1 MDFILCC
8 DFVKKV
14 FNLINI
20 NYLFNIILWAERFNM
35 KKFILFIF
43 GGIFIFAGNSF
54 AQLKIG
60 YVDSN
65 TIMDNLPDA
74 QDARQ
79 KLDALIQ
86 DWQKEL
92 GDLQTQ
98 WQTKYDDYQK
108 RKLIM
113 TDQTRSDME
122 ADLVKLEQQ
131 IADYREKKFETNG
144 ELFQKQDELMKP
156 VQNKVFNAIQD
167 VAKEEDLDFVLDKSG
182 GDALLLYA
190 KDQYDITPKVM
201 DKLKLK

>member
-1 MDFILCC
+1 
-8 DFVKKV
+8 
-14 FNLINI
+14 
-20 NYLFNIILWAERFNM
+20 M
-35 KKFILFIF
+35 KKFIFLFL
-43 GGIFIFAGNSF
+43 GGLFIFAGNSP

-65 TIMDNLPDA
+65 SIMDNLPDA

-79 KLDALIQ
+79 KLDAIIQ

-92 GDLQTQ
+92 NDLQSQ

-122 ADLVKLEQQ
+122 AELVKLEQQ
-131 IADYREKKFETNG
+131 VTDYREKKFGTNG

-182 GDALLLYA
+182 AAPLLLYA
-190 KDQYDITPKVM
+190 KDQYDVTPKVM

>member
-1 MDFILCC
+1 MDCILCC
-8 DFVKKV
+8 GYVRKV
-14 FNLINI
+14 FNLIKI
-20 NYLFNIILWAERFNM
+20 NYLLIICIKCFERFNM
-35 KKFILFIF
+35 KKYILIIL
-43 GGIFIFAGNSF
+43 GVLILAGDSV

-79 KLDALIQ
+79 KLDGLIQ

-92 GDLQTQ
+92 GDLQSQ

-122 ADLVKLEQQ
+122 AELVKLEQQ
-131 IADYREKKFETNG
+131 IADYREKKFGTNG

-167 VAKEEDLDFVLDKSG
+167 VAEEEELDFVLDKSG